1 MPVYRKRDNRVGYE
15 THALSIESIFDK
27 IKKEEERDN
36 LVDVII
42 RVKKYIV

>member
-1 MPVYRKRDNRVGYE
+1 MLIYRKRDNRVGYE
-15 THALSIESIFDK
+15 TRVSSIDSIFAE
-27 IKKEEERDN
+27 IKKEEERGN